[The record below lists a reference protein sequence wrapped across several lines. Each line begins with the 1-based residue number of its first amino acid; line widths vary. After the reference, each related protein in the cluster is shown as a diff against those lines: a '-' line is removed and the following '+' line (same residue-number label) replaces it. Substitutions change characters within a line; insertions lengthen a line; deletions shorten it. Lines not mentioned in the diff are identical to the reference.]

1 MSEFDNEYTAGAY
14 ERNEAVEAFDDFEMS
29 GEEMADVETAEEV
42 FDTVE
47 VPDDI
52 EGVQAAV
59 EAVEQVEAEAVDE
72 QPEVIEEVAEEAV
85 EQPEVIEEVAEEAV
99 EEPEVVE
106 EVAEAAVE
114 QPEVVEEITEEAVE
128 EPEVVE
134 EVAEAAVEQPEVV
147 EEITE
152 EAVEDPEVVEEVAE
166 AAVEQPEVVEEITEE
181 ADEQPEVVEEVAE
194 EADEQPEVIEEI
206 AEEADEQPEVIEE
219 VAEEADEQPEVIE
232 EIAEEAV
239 EENEEIGVSE
249 ENEVEIDIMSTIIA
263 LENAAGDSNEN
274 QEAADAEESYA
285 EVNTE
290 QDEENE
296 NQEAAEE
303 VSDNDYLDYDDTPRP
318 KKIISGKAAV
328 ITMIVTGVVT
338 IALIVGAVW
347 MGITL
352 KRDIGVTVASY
363 SDRFNACS
371 TKDFTLGE
379 LIGVELVSMS
389 DESCTLSQ
397 NEIKDLKAGK
407 TVTKFNNLMNIKA
420 DTRLGKIVSMDITYD
435 ESLNEQKNPSV
446 ICMVLLGNALS
457 GLFENIDSSDK
468 AFITAYTALVEK
480 CYPAT
485 EKGSDVYVY
494 DADNGISVYVDY
506 SAMSKT
512 GAYSD
517 VMIHI
522 ENKDPNYIDTN
533 KLDFSWLPFDFS
545 SKDAKSADET
555 TSPSDN

>member
-47 VPDDI
+47 VPDDM

-106 EVAEAAVE
+106 EVAEEAVEQPAVIEDVAEAAVE
-114 QPEVVEEITEEAVE
+114 QPEVVEEVAEAAVEQPEVIEEVAEEAVEEPEVVEEITEEAVE

-152 EAVEDPEVVEEVAE
+152 EV
-166 AAVEQPEVVEEITEE
+166 
-181 ADEQPEVVEEVAE
+181 DEQPEVVEEVAE
-194 EADEQPEVIEEI
+194 EAV
-206 AEEADEQPEVIEE
+206 EQPEVIEE
-219 VAEEADEQPEVIE
+219 VAEETDEQPEVIE

-303 VSDNDYLDYDDTPRP
+303 VSDDDYLDYDDTPRP

-397 NEIKDLKAGK
+397 NEINDLKAGK